1 MVRNTAAW
9 AFSLLLLGSTAAW
22 AQSTRPTAPPA
33 SPTTT
38 SPVADYSD
46 PKKTLATFLRASDEK
61 SLRESLLITPQHSRE
76 IDAFLGVMISQ
87 LNLQKAAQA
96 QFGTAAAKYFSQA
109 TDDLVRR
116 RLQALQAAQVT
127 LRGTDGATIE
137 LPADPEV
144 RQRATTMELKKVDG
158 AWKID
163 AAAMFGVAGATP
175 EVMASRLKLAN
186 ALQAVSDQMIKDL
199 PKFLSAGD
207 AFQEYWNRSKAA
219 EAQLSGRT
227 PSTRP

>member
-1 MVRNTAAW
+1 MLPNSAAW
-9 AFSLLLLGSTAAW
+9 ALSLLLLGSTATW
-22 AQSTRPTAPPA
+22 AQSTQPATPPSAA
-33 SPTTT
+33 STVPA
-38 SPVADYSD
+38 ADYSD
-46 PKKTLATFLRASDEK
+46 PRKTLATFLRANDEK
-61 SLRESLLITPQHSRE
+61 SLREALLIPPEHRPE

-96 QFGTAAAKYFSQA
+96 QFGTAAAKNFSQA

-116 RLQALQAAQVT
+116 RLATLQAAEVT
-127 LRGTDGATIE
+127 LRGSDGATIE

-144 RQRATTMELKKVDG
+144 RQRATTMHLKKVDG

-163 AAAMFGVAGATP
+163 AAAMFGVANTPP

-186 ALQAVSDQMIKDL
+186 ALRAVSDQMIKDL
-199 PKFLSAGD
+199 PTFLSASD

-219 EAQLSGRT
+219 EAQLSGRA
-227 PSTRP
+227 PATRP